1 MAEEVKDVLEEKTG
15 NSKPKETPK
24 TPKVTNKPTQK
35 TKSSGE
41 KRADI
46 NTTLSRVS
54 LLCKSMLKKLIFFIK
69 INCSFWII

>member
-54 LLCKSMLKKLIFFIK
+54 LLCKSMLKNLYFLLKLTVHFG
-69 INCSFWII
+69 